1 MKDKNTQEELERLE
15 LMQKRL
21 ELLQSISLMQPGF
34 VSLGWAMNNILGVD
48 EEKLS
53 DYFKNNKL

>member
-1 MKDKNTQEELERLE
+1 
-15 LMQKRL
+15 MQKRL